1 VRRGRYLLATRSAG
15 KLRELREIFS
25 DFQLEV
31 SDLADAGIQRQ
42 PEEDELERYETFEE
56 NALAKARYF
65 FQRGGGVPTFADD
78 SGLCVDALDGQP
90 GVYSKRWSGRTRAPE
105 SAIDIANNQKLVES
119 MRQARAQQGSRFTDS
134 ARYVAVAAYKDADIE
149 VVRRGEIIGR
159 ILETARGTGGFGYDP
174 FFESPDLGGTF
185 AESALRNTASVSHR
199 ARAFR
204 ALLSALRVDGRL

>member
-159 ILETARGTGGFGYDP
+159 ILETGRGTGGFGYDP

-204 ALLSALRVDGRL
+204 ALLSALRVYGRL

>member
-1 VRRGRYLLATRSAG
+1 VRRGPYLLATRSGG

-159 ILETARGTGGFGYDP
+159 ILETGRGTGGFGYDP

>member
-1 VRRGRYLLATRSAG
+1 MRRGPYLLATRSGG

-90 GVYSKRWSGRTRAPE
+90 GVYSKRWSGRTGALE

-149 VVRRGEIIGR
+149 VVQRGEIIGR

>member
-149 VVRRGEIIGR
+149 VVQRGEIIGR